1 MTAEKPRLQKRFE
14 DEVMPALKKRFK
26 YRNDH
31 QVPRLAKIVVNRGV
45 GDAIGDPKLLENAV
59 SELTTITG
67 QKAVIRRARRSVSN
81 FKLREGMAIGAK
93 VTLRRRHMW
102 EFFDR
107 LVAIALPRV
116 RDFRGVDPNSFD
128 GRGNYNL
135 GLKEQIIFPEIEYD
149 KVPRIDGMDI
159 AIVTTAQSD
168 EEAFELLKGL
178 GMPFRK

>member
-1 MTAEKPRLQKRFE
+1 MTAEKPRVQKRFE
-14 DEVMPALKKRFK
+14 DEVMPALKTRFRYK
-26 YRNDH
+26 NDH

-45 GDAIGDPKLLENAV
+45 GDAIGDPKMLENAV
-59 SELTTITG
+59 NELAIITG
-67 QKAVIRRARRSVSN
+67 QKPVVRRARRSVSN
-81 FKLREGMAIGAK
+81 FKLREGMAIGTK
-93 VTLRRRHMW
+93 VTLRRRQMW
-102 EFFDR
+102 EFLDR
-107 LVAIALPRV
+107 LIAIALPRV

-135 GLKEQIIFPEIEYD
+135 GLKEQIIFPEIDYD

-159 AIVTTAQSD
+159 AIVTTAQTD